1 MELVPTGRFEWER
14 IVHRIVMPK
23 PQKLLALVLAGHADP
38 DGSRVRPGN
47 DRLAAITGDSEKNVR
62 RILGVLRDDLGLVK
76 VAKRGGGRWGT
87 GRATEYQLTI
97 PVDLLERM
105 EVLDPDCSGPLLSG
119 HPMSGHSDA
128 EPAVDEVIRPDIWMS
143 SHKTESPV
151 DNSDDD
157 ASDRTSDAPAE
168 PMTGHPEPSERTSEC
183 PTTSH
188 DQPPKETNCGPDPAQ
203 PQTARDAQTT
213 NEPSS
218 KAAKCE
224 HGLRLNLRPDGTPNC
239 PCCRRGFPATLRLVE
254 ETSA

>member
-1 MELVPTGRFEWER
+1 
-14 IVHRIVMPK
+14 MPK

-76 VAKRGGGRWGT
+76 VTKRGGGRWGT

-105 EVLDPDCSGPLLSG
+105 EVLDPDCSAPLLSG
-119 HPMSGHSDA
+119 HQMSTQNG
-128 EPAVDEVIRPDIWMS
+128 EPSVDEAVRTDTWMS
-143 SHKTESPV
+143 SHKTEPPV
-151 DNSDDD
+151 DNSDEGE
-157 ASDRTSDAPAE
+157 SDRTSGAATE
-168 PMTGHPEPSERTSEC
+168 PMTGHPEPSDRTSGC

-188 DQPPKETNCGPDPAQ
+188 DQPPKETTFGHHPAQ
-203 PQTARDAQTT
+203 PQTAHEDEQT
-213 NEPSS
+213 EEAPSKS
-218 KAAKCE
+218 SKCE
-224 HGLRLNLRPDGTPNC
+224 HGLRLTFRTDGTPGC

-254 ETSA
+254 GA